1 MPLSGLM
8 AREDRFYRDD
18 DGEDEENNGDNDDE
32 DYHR

>member
-1 MPLSGLM
+1 M

-18 DGEDEENNGDNDDE
+18 DGEDEEDNGDNDDE